1 MKRIEEFF
9 AWRAI
14 VTLLRVTLIFCSASA
29 VLCIVVSVF
38 MRYVFKTSLFGV
50 EEIILLV
57 AMWLYFI
64 GGVYGSYKDN
74 HITADVLSTYVKSEK
89 IKKAL
94 RVFVS
99 VLCLLISIVF
109 AAWGITYINWCLQV
123 GGTTVGLHIPLIYS
137 RFPLCIGFIM
147 MCLFNVYHLI
157 NVVMNR
163 QISGGGSSA

>member
-29 VLCIVVSVF
+29 VLCIVV
-38 MRYVFKTSLFGV
+38 
-50 EEIILLV
+50 
-57 AMWLYFI
+57 
-64 GGVYGSYKDN
+64 
-74 HITADVLSTYVKSEK
+74 KSEK
-89 IKKAL
+89 IKKVL